1 MEKISLKN
9 CERLY
14 KNNGQHAEMVF
25 KYTMTGK
32 IVKADN
38 TPYMVSGDYGD
49 IQIKSARATICKGV
63 DLDKHFQADAAKR
76 YAYVIDDFS
85 TAYIMNKA
93 EYKQFV
99 EEFGTVTRE
108 SSRNGSN
115 EKIRLRYETDTMKKW
130 LADRA

>member
-1 MEKISLKN
+1 MEKIKLIP
-9 CERLY
+9 CARRY

-38 TPYMVSGDYGD
+38 TPYTVSGDYDD
-49 IQIKSARATICKGV
+49 IQIKSARATVCKGA
-63 DLDKHFQADAAKR
+63 DLDKHLQADTAKR
-76 YAYVIDDFS
+76 YAYVMDDFS
-85 TAYIMNKA
+85 VAYIMSKA

-99 EEFGTVTRE
+99 EEFGTITRE
-108 SSRNGSN
+108 SPKNGSS

-130 LADRA
+130 LAARA

>member
-1 MEKISLKN
+1 MKKISLKN

-38 TPYMVSGDYGD
+38 TPYMVSGDYDD
-49 IQIKSARATICKGV
+49 IQIKSARATVCKGT
-63 DLDKHFQADAAKR
+63 DLDRHLQADMAKR
-76 YAYVIDDFS
+76 YAYVMNDFS
-85 TAYIMNKA
+85 AAYIMDKA
-93 EYKQFV
+93 EYKQFAS
-99 EEFGTVTRE
+99 EFGTITRE
-108 SSRNGSN
+108 SSKNGGA